1 MWSAGL
7 APGALQSCILPQ
19 FLSCQRLVL
28 GRRCL
33 STELLSV
40 LGQGLIRLVYLHLTM
55 ITPVEGTT
63 LALVLRDFNVYP
75 EADGAPSPAGQEG
88 RKADCPAGILSPP
101 LTGTGARPGG
111 ERGSSDPARI
121 PATKPRLLPGSWSV
135 DQREQY
141 KQGPRTSYTSTAQ

>member
-19 FLSCQRLVL
+19 LLSCQRLVL
-28 GRRCL
+28 ERCCL

-40 LGQGLIRLVYLHLTM
+40 LGQGLIRLVYLPLTT
-55 ITPVEGTT
+55 ITPAEGTA

-75 EADGAPSPAGQEG
+75 ETDGAPSPAGQEG
-88 RKADCPAGILSPP
+88 RKADRPAGILSPL

-111 ERGSSDPARI
+111 GRGSSDPART
-121 PATKPRLLPGSWSV
+121 PATKPRLLPAHWAPAGSWSV
-135 DQREQY
+135 DQ
-141 KQGPRTSYTSTAQ
+141 